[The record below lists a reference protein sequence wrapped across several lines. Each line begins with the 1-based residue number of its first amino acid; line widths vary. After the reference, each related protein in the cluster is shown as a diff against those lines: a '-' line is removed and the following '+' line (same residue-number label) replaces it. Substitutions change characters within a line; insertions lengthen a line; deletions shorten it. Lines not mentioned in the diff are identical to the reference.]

1 MVVSRIADAIA
12 AGDRVAI
19 DGPDAAGKTTLAD
32 ELAELLAARGTVTV
46 RASIDGFHRPRQER
60 LAAGEL
66 SPHGYLEDSFD
77 LAALRRDLLE
87 PLGPGGS
94 RRIVRQR
101 HDWRRDAP
109 VAAEPEVVP
118 VGAVL
123 VVDGVFLLRRELAD
137 WWERSVFVFAPPE
150 VTLQRAR
157 IRDADALGGV
167 AEVERRYRGRYIPG
181 QALYF
186 ARERPH
192 ERATFVLECSDPSVR
207 RLDPG
212 AVAEGVTVWIEEW
225 CP

>member
-66 SPHGYLEDSFD
+66 SPRGYLEYSFD

-94 RRIVRQR
+94 RRIVGS
-101 HDWRRDAP
+101 AM
-109 VAAEPEVVP
+109 
-118 VGAVL
+118 
-123 VVDGVFLLRRELAD
+123 
-137 WWERSVFVFAPPE
+137 
-150 VTLQRAR
+150 T
-157 IRDADALGGV
+157 GV
-167 AEVERRYRGRYIPG
+167 ATHRSRQSPR
-181 QALYF
+181 
-186 ARERPH
+186 
-192 ERATFVLECSDPSVR
+192 
-207 RLDPG
+207 
-212 AVAEGVTVWIEEW
+212 W
-225 CP
+225 CRSAPFSSST